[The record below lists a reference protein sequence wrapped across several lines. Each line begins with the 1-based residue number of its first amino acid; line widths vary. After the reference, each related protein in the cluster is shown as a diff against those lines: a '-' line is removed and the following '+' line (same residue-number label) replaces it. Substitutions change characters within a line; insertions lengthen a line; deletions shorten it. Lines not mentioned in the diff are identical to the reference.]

1 MTSGR
6 HEAGRSISAGD
17 RERAVSLSGRNL
29 ITIDDFS
36 NEEIEAVLDAAAEME
51 SDLREQAGRL
61 QGTIL
66 ASLFFEPSTRTRLSF
81 ETAMLRLGGRVVSAT
96 DVTASSIAKGESL
109 ADTARVVSKFTDL
122 LVIRHPWEGS
132 ARLMAAYSD
141 VPVVN
146 AGDGGHEHPT
156 QTLLDL
162 YTLRKEKGGLRGLTV
177 ALCGDLKN
185 GRTIHSLAYAI
196 ARFGSNI
203 LCLPGEG
210 LGLPD
215 YVTDKLRD
223 RFACAPEVAHLS
235 RISKPGQIQS
245 TLAGADV
252 VVLTP
257 HKPHQLSLFT
267 RVEENLPEIVTHIDA
282 IYVTRV
288 QKERCPTAG
297 VTDAPQGAGRG
308 PEEPGGKNGP
318 SYPVVD
324 RAFLKGQAFR
334 KTVVMHPLPRVDEL
348 SYEVDEDPRSRYFE
362 QAARGAPVRMALLAL
377 LLGAYPERRT
387 SDRPSAAAIVE
398 TPIYRSPVGVRCLNE
413 NCVSRREAHYVT
425 PEFRWVEVSPPPPR
439 LQCVF
444 CDRDL
449 RPAYA
454 GNPRSKRYY
463 PADRLTRAK
472 AGRGWIFFSSRVE
485 TEENGF
491 RPAARSATRT
501 VGSKTS
507 RPGESGHRG
516 GGGEG

>member
-1 MTSGR
+1 
-6 HEAGRSISAGD
+6 
-17 RERAVSLSGRNL
+17 
-29 ITIDDFS
+29 
-36 NEEIEAVLDAAAEME
+36 
-51 SDLREQAGRL
+51 
-61 QGTIL
+61 
-66 ASLFFEPSTRTRLSF
+66 
-81 ETAMLRLGGRVVSAT
+81 
-96 DVTASSIAKGESL
+96 
-109 ADTARVVSKFTDL
+109 VVSKFADL

-162 YTLRKEKGGLRGLTV
+162 YTLRKEKGRLSGLNV
-177 ALCGDLKN
+177 ALCVDLKN
-185 GRTIHSLAYAI
+185 GRTIHSLAYAV

-223 RFACAPEVAHLS
+223 RFTCAPEVAHLS

-245 TLAGADV
+245 TLAGA
-252 VVLTP
+252 TGAP
-257 HKPHQLSLFT
+257 HG
-267 RVEENLPEIVTHIDA
+267 ED
-282 IYVTRV
+282 
-288 QKERCPTAG
+288 
-297 VTDAPQGAGRG
+297 RG
-308 PEEPGGKNGP
+308 PKGPGGENGP

-362 QAARGAPVRMALLAL
+362 QAARGMPVRMALLAL
-377 LLGAYPERRT
+377 LLGAYPEQRT
-387 SDRPSAAAIVE
+387 SDRPPAAGGDEI
-398 TPIYRSPVGVRCLNE
+398 PIYPSPAGVRCPNE
-413 NCVSRREAHYVT
+413 NCVSRREARYVT
-425 PEFRWVEVSPPPPR
+425 PEFRWVEISPPR

-454 GNPRSKRYY
+454 GNPRSKRYC

-472 AGRGWIFFSSRVE
+472 AGKGWIFFSSRVE
-485 TEENGF
+485 AEENGF

-501 VGSKTS
+501 AGSKAA
-507 RPGESGHRG
+507 RAGES
-516 GGGEG
+516 EA

>member
-1 MTSGR
+1 
-6 HEAGRSISAGD
+6 
-17 RERAVSLSGRNL
+17 
-29 ITIDDFS
+29 
-36 NEEIEAVLDAAAEME
+36 
-51 SDLREQAGRL
+51 
-61 QGTIL
+61 
-66 ASLFFEPSTRTRLSF
+66 
-81 ETAMLRLGGRVVSAT
+81 
-96 DVTASSIAKGESL
+96 
-109 ADTARVVSKFTDL
+109 
-122 LVIRHPWEGS
+122 
-132 ARLMAAYSD
+132 MAAYSD

-162 YTLRKEKGGLRGLTV
+162 YTLRKEKGRLSGLNV
-177 ALCGDLKN
+177 ALCVDLKN
-185 GRTIHSLAYAI
+185 GRTIHSLAYAV

-223 RFACAPEVAHLS
+223 RFTCAPEVAHLS

-267 RVEENLPEIVTHIDA
+267 QVEESLPEIVTHIDA
-282 IYVTRV
+282 IYVTRA
-288 QKERCPTAG
+288 QKERRRTAG
-297 VTDAPQGAGRG
+297 ATGASHGEDRSPKG
-308 PEEPGGKNGP
+308 PGGENGP

-334 KTVVMHPLPRVDEL
+334 QTVVMHPLPRVDEL

-362 QAARGAPVRMALLAL
+362 QAARGMPVRMALLAL
-377 LLGAYPERRT
+377 LLGAYPEQRT
-387 SDRPSAAAIVE
+387 SDRPPAAGGDEI
-398 TPIYRSPVGVRCLNE
+398 PIYRSPAGVRCPNE
-413 NCVSRREAHYVT
+413 NCVSRREARYVT
-425 PEFRWVEVSPPPPR
+425 PEFRWVEISPPR

-454 GNPRSKRYY
+454 GNPRSKRYC

-472 AGRGWIFFSSRVE
+472 AGKGWIFFSSRVE
-485 TEENGF
+485 AEENGF

-501 VGSKTS
+501 AGSKAA
-507 RPGESGHRG
+507 RAGES
-516 GGGEG
+516 EA